1 MYRSPVG
8 FGRLTL
14 RQKVTLSLHVKGR
27 VVHDLGAGDLELA
40 RLMLTLGAKR
50 VHAIDRIEVARSS
63 LLQKGLSYKR
73 AYFHDLPKT
82 PMDVLFTSWPINHDS
97 GIVPH
102 VERAGKVIYLG
113 CNTGGSMC
121 GMPDLFA
128 AMIRREL
135 LAYVP
140 DRHNSLVIVGKHL
153 EGPRAPTGEELA
165 GLNIQSEYYSFE
177 NAEAE
182 A

>member
-1 MYRSPVG
+1 MG

-14 RQKVTLSLHVKGR
+14 RQKVTLSIHVKGQI
-27 VVHDLGAGDLELA
+27 VHDLGAGDLELA

-50 VHAIDRIEVARSS
+50 VHAVDKAEIGPSQLR
-63 LLQKGLSYKR
+63 QKALSFKR
-73 AYFHDLPKT
+73 GYFHDLPKT

-121 GMPDLFA
+121 GTPELFA
-128 AMIRREL
+128 AMVRREL

-140 DRHNSLVIVGKHL
+140 DRHNSLVVVGKPL

-165 GLNIQSEYYSFE
+165 GLNITSEYYSFE

-182 A
+182 AS